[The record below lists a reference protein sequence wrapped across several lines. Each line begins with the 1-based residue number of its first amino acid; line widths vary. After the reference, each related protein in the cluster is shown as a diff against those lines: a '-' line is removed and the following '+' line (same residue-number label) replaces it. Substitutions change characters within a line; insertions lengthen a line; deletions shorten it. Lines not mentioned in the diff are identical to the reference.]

1 MYVFANHSLQSHFN
15 IFQNKKFLVVRL
27 WIAFIYV
34 MQVKLMALKIMAD
47 NEAQQP
53 NAINALKYA
62 IDHGAKISSNSYGV
76 LGKEKCQSYLATID
90 DILSYHPDHLFV
102 SAAGN
107 ENNNNDDVVACPCD
121 ANAANAMCVA
131 ASTRE
136 KKKYLYS
143 NYGSKGVDVFAPG
156 ENIASLW
163 TNQTYRNS
171 SGTSMATPFVSG
183 LAALILSIKSDLSG
197 VNVKELITS
206 NVQSMS
212 SRQVS
217 SGGLI
222 DIAKTLKHLSM
233 YAVITF
239 WCYMLD

>member
-1 MYVFANHSLQSHFN
+1 
-15 IFQNKKFLVVRL
+15 
-27 WIAFIYV
+27 
-34 MQVKLMALKIMAD
+34 MALKIMDESRLTTAT
-47 NEAQQP
+47 NT
-53 NAINALKYA
+53 IRALEYA
-62 IDHGAKISSNSYGV
+62 IKHGAKISSNSYGV
-76 LGKEKCQSYLATID
+76 LGKEKCQNYLTTID
-90 DILSYHPDHLFV
+90 DILSNHPDHLFV

-136 KKKYLYS
+136 KKKYFYS